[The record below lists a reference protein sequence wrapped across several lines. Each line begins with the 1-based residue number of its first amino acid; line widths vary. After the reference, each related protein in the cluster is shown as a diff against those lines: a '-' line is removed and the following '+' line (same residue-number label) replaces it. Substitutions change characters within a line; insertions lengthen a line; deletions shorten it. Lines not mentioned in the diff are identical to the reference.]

1 MKKITYLFGFI
12 ILIIASSC
20 QDVIHVD
27 LNTASPKLVVDGSLQ
42 WLKGTTGN
50 EQKITLTTT
59 TGYYDTTIP
68 TVSGAIVTVT
78 NSDNVVFNFTEQTPN
93 SGVYV
98 CSNFVPEID
107 KGYLLTILLNGQTY
121 TATETLKSVA
131 PITNIVQTNDVGF
144 GGETEVQLK
153 TYFNDPAIATNYY
166 LFRYKTNINA
176 IPSFN
181 ALKDEF
187 FQGNSFFDF
196 YTNKKLKPNDTV
208 DITSYGISQRYFEY
222 MNKLITVA
230 GSQGGSPF
238 STPPATVR
246 GNIVNQTNADNFA
259 LGYFNVS
266 ETDHRLYTVQ

>member
-1 MKKITYLFGFI
+1 M
-12 ILIIASSC
+12 
-20 QDVIHVD
+20 
-27 LNTASPKLVVDGSLQ
+27 
-42 WLKGTTGN
+42 
-50 EQKITLTTT
+50 
-59 TGYYDTTIP
+59 
-68 TVSGAIVTVT
+68 
-78 NSDNVVFNFTEQTPN
+78 
-93 SGVYV
+93 
-98 CSNFVPEID
+98 
-107 KGYLLTILLNGQTY
+107 
-121 TATETLKSVA
+121 
-131 PITNIVQTNDVGF
+131 
-144 GGETEVQLK
+144 
-153 TYFNDPAIATNYY
+153 
-166 LFRYKTNINA
+166 
-176 IPSFN
+176 
-181 ALKDEF
+181 KDEF

>member
-93 SGVYV
+93 SGVYI
-98 CSNFVPEID
+98 CSNFVPEI

-153 TYFNDPAIATNYY
+153 TYFNDPSIATNYY

>member
-1 MKKITYLFGFI
+1 MKKIIYIFGFI
-12 ILIIASSC
+12 ILIFASSC
-20 QDVIHVD
+20 QEVIHVD

-78 NSDNVVFNFTEQTPN
+78 NSDNVVFNFTEQIPN

-98 CSNFVPEID
+98 CTNFVPEID
-107 KGYLLTILLNGQTY
+107 KGYLLTILLNGQIY

-144 GGETEVQLK
+144 GGDTEVQLK
-153 TYFNDPAIATNYY
+153 TYFNDPATATNYY

-246 GNIVNQTNADNFA
+246 GNIVNQTNPDNFA

-266 ETDHRLYTVQ
+266 ETDHRIYTVQ